1 MITELEQEFYD
12 TFGIE
17 PEINYVCDKEPC
29 EKELLEDKQ
38 CKGCSHLYDTRED
51 YPEITAEKLL
61 EMICI
66 LNNYGKY
73 DCWGVTIARLKKAI
87 LENCI
92 VVVVSKLLND
102 AILEQFKQQI
112 QQLFREKGI
121 VDNNV

>member
-1 MITELEQEFYD
+1 MTTELEQKFYD

-17 PEINYVCDKEPC
+17 KRCIRPKDCIRKGICRGAVACDF
-29 EKELLEDKQ
+29 
-38 CKGCSHLYDTRED
+38 YT

-73 DCWGVTIARLKKAI
+73 DCWAVTVARLEDAI

-92 VVVVSKLLND
+92 AVVVSKLLND
-102 AILEQFKQQI
+102 VILEQFKQQI
-112 QQLFREKGI
+112 QQLFKEE
-121 VDNNV
+121 V

>member
-1 MITELEQEFYD
+1 MVTYSLVFD
-12 TFGIE
+12 
-17 PEINYVCDKEPC
+17 
-29 EKELLEDKQ
+29 L
-38 CKGCSHLYDTRED
+38 
-51 YPEITAEKLL
+51 
-61 EMICI
+61 MICI

>member
-1 MITELEQEFYD
+1 MTTELEQEFYD

-17 PEINYVCDKEPC
+17 KRYIT
-29 EKELLEDKQ
+29 LEDDYGKYQ
-38 CKGCSHLYDTRED
+38 THEKL

-92 VVVVSKLLND
+92 VVVISKSLNNV
-102 AILEQFKQQI
+102 ILEQFKQRI
-112 QQLFREKGI
+112 QQLFKE
-121 VDNNV
+121 